1 MIGTLTRYE
10 LKKSVWNKFF
20 LIIFALLLLAN
31 VLLNCG
37 IQDFLNWMD
46 AVENGTALGEITA
59 ENTNF
64 WGNKA
69 EIRRTTARI
78 RKQYATFAELTPEER
93 TAFEAAMKEKYG
105 EEVFEFPIPTDEM
118 MSSPGYFGG
127 ETNDFTWILN
137 YSDVLQWNEENRES
151 YESVLRAAKAFGREA
166 LEEGDNYGIRR
177 NLQIIRLY
185 SQPRGEITGPVRGW
199 SDFLFDNPAMLL
211 VFLMVLLTCAGN
223 VSGERDRQTW
233 LLLHT
238 AKNGK
243 GKTLTAKYLAGA
255 ASAAVLTIL
264 FQLASLGA
272 ILFRGGLLGFNQ
284 PVAALEQLRLFPY
297 TVTVGQYV
305 FLTLACQV
313 FAAVV
318 LSILLTTI
326 SALSRSSVISY
337 AVGAIVLGGCLLLVY
352 IPPKTEWLAGPL
364 ALSSPLKY
372 FDSYDTANLFGFPVL
387 WAVVQA
393 VLWCAL
399 SGVCVWLAQKV
410 YHRKRRVL

>member
-166 LEEGDNYGIRR
+166 VSILSPGEKLPVLFGD
-177 NLQIIRLY
+177 
-185 SQPRGEITGPVRGW
+185 
-199 SDFLFDNPAMLL
+199 
-211 VFLMVLLTCAGN
+211 
-223 VSGERDRQTW
+223 
-233 LLLHT
+233 
-238 AKNGK
+238 
-243 GKTLTAKYLAGA
+243 
-255 ASAAVLTIL
+255 
-264 FQLASLGA
+264 GA
-272 ILFRGGLLGFNQ
+272 IFSLITQ
-284 PVAALEQLRLFPY
+284 P
-297 TVTVGQYV
+297 
-305 FLTLACQV
+305 C
-313 FAAVV
+313 
-318 LSILLTTI
+318 
-326 SALSRSSVISY
+326 
-337 AVGAIVLGGCLLLVY
+337 C
-352 IPPKTEWLAGPL
+352 W
-364 ALSSPLKY
+364 Y
-372 FDSYDTANLFGFPVL
+372 FSWSF
-387 WAVVQA
+387 
-393 VLWCAL
+393 
-399 SGVCVWLAQKV
+399 
-410 YHRKRRVL
+410 

>member
-127 ETNDFTWILN
+127 ETNDLTWILN
-137 YSDVLQWNEENRES
+137 YSDVLLWNEENRES

-166 LEEGDNYGIRR
+166 LGTTTAFGETCKSSVSILSPGEKLPVLFGD
-177 NLQIIRLY
+177 
-185 SQPRGEITGPVRGW
+185 
-199 SDFLFDNPAMLL
+199 
-211 VFLMVLLTCAGN
+211 
-223 VSGERDRQTW
+223 
-233 LLLHT
+233 
-238 AKNGK
+238 
-243 GKTLTAKYLAGA
+243 
-255 ASAAVLTIL
+255 
-264 FQLASLGA
+264 GA
-272 ILFRGGLLGFNQ
+272 IFSLITQ
-284 PVAALEQLRLFPY
+284 P
-297 TVTVGQYV
+297 
-305 FLTLACQV
+305 C
-313 FAAVV
+313 
-318 LSILLTTI
+318 
-326 SALSRSSVISY
+326 
-337 AVGAIVLGGCLLLVY
+337 C
-352 IPPKTEWLAGPL
+352 W
-364 ALSSPLKY
+364 Y
-372 FDSYDTANLFGFPVL
+372 FSWSF
-387 WAVVQA
+387 
-393 VLWCAL
+393 
-399 SGVCVWLAQKV
+399 
-410 YHRKRRVL
+410 